1 MIITI
6 NTRKKGLIKAIIA
19 LCQAFGEQVQTDIE
33 ERLDQGL
40 ALAMQESDPNET
52 VPTATFL
59 QDLKKRIEAK

>member
-19 LCQAFGEQVQTDIE
+19 LCQAFGEQVETDIE

-40 ALAMQESDPNET
+40 AIAMQESDPNET
-52 VPTATFL
+52 VPTEVFL
-59 QDLKKRIEAK
+59 EGLKKRVEVK